1 VNTKLPSPG
10 QKRREQLFYH
20 EGGGNRFIENLRN
33 TNCVTSR
40 GRNFLAEVLLYEYNS
55 YD

>member
-1 VNTKLPSPG
+1 VNIKLKSPG
-10 QKRREQLFYH
+10 QKRKEQLFYH

-33 TNCVTSR
+33 TNCVTCR
-40 GRNFLAEVLLYEYNS
+40 DRNFLAEVLIYKYNN